1 MSTIVALLGAESTG
15 KSVLTETLAQRL
27 NCGWVAEYLREWCER
42 EARTP
47 RMHEQQHIADE
58 QQRRIE
64 AAAARHALVIADTT
78 PLMTAVYSEIVF
90 GDRSLYA
97 PALAWQQQHVAL
109 TLVTGL
115 DMPWL
120 PDGLQRD
127 GPHVRMPVDRALRGG
142 RRGHRLWHRVRRRRG
157 AGAGGAARHAAS
169 AGPPRPGRCRERRR
183 PALAPALPGMP
194 GPGMRA
200 PLAPGRGLID
210 DAAGLSVSGAC
221 PGP

>member
-15 KSVLTETLAQRL
+15 KSVLTQTLAQRL
-27 NCGWVAEYLREWCER
+27 GCGWVGEYLREWCER

-47 RMHEQQHIADE
+47 RIDEQQHIADE
-58 QQRRIE
+58 QRRRIE

-97 PALAWQQQHVAL
+97 PALAWQLRHVAL
-109 TLVTGL
+109 SLVTGL

-127 GPHVRMPVDRALRGG
+127 GPHVRMPVDRALRGA
-142 RRGHRLWHRVRRRRG
+142 L
-157 AGAGGAARHAAS
+157 AGAGIAYGTVYGDGEARVQAVQRAMQHLLGPQDRADAVND
-169 AGPPRPGRCRERRR
+169 AGRPWRPRCLECLDPACERRSHQ
-183 PALAPALPGMP
+183 
-194 GPGMRA
+194 
-200 PLAPGRGLID
+200 
-210 DAAGLSVSGAC
+210 AAD
-221 PGP
+221 